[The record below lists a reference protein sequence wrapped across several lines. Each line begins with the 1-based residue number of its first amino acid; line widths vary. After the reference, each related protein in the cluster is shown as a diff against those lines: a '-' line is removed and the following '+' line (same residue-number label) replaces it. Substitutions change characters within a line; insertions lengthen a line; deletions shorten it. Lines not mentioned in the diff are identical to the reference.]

1 MKIKRILCLFAL
13 IPCLSA
19 CNWFK
24 KNKEEPQEEQREDS
38 GETQKM
44 LVLNTNSI
52 SIPEE
57 KTFKLEA
64 TIDASLSKYLLF
76 WSVEDE
82 SIAKVS
88 DDGLV
93 TGVKIGY
100 TICVAQ
106 CGKYQA
112 RCAIEVTPYV
122 PEDTLSVSFEK
133 TSYIL
138 NVNDTYTL
146 NPVVKF
152 GRETI
157 TSYTSSAQI
166 SNTSVISYTSDVI
179 IAKAAGESDLL
190 LTYSY
195 LEYSVQQ
202 LLHVVVY

>member
-133 TSYIL
+133 TSYNL
-138 NVNDTYTL
+138 NVNDTY
-146 NPVVKF
+146 
-152 GRETI
+152 R
-157 TSYTSSAQI
+157 
-166 SNTSVISYTSDVI
+166 
-179 IAKAAGESDLL
+179 
-190 LTYSY
+190 
-195 LEYSVQQ
+195 
-202 LLHVVVY
+202 